1 MITSRLSCK
10 KSTTWMNQTKTTTTM
25 VVDMG
30 TRLTNMSRD
39 LTCNAAKSAIL
50 SQNRFSRPTSR
61 PRTSSRRSS
70 SADNNYL
77 SQLWPSMK
85 YQRHQ
90 DAKMMTSAKHSRQV
104 SSLSR
109 RRCSLNLHILG
120 YSLSQYP
127 NQRSIRLLRS
137 LISHLYRSAQNSNLP
152 VLLITLSL

>member
-77 SQLWPSMK
+77 SQLQPSMK
-85 YQRHQ
+85 CQRHQ

>member
-10 KSTTWMNQTKTTTTM
+10 KSTTWMNQTKTTTM
-25 VVDMG
+25 MVDMG
-30 TRLTNMSRD
+30 TKLTNTSRD
-39 LTCNAAKSAIL
+39 LTYNAAKLAIL
-50 SQNRFSRPTSR
+50 SQNRFNRPTSR

-85 YQRHQ
+85 CQRHQ

-109 RRCSLNLHILG
+109 RRCSLNLHILV
-120 YSLSQYP
+120 YNLSQYP
-127 NQRSIRLLRS
+127 NQRSIRLHRS
-137 LISHLYRSAQNSNLP
+137 LTSQLYRSAQNSNLP
-152 VLLITLSL
+152 VPLITLSQ

>member
-10 KSTTWMNQTKTTTTM
+10 KSTIWMNQTKTTTTM
-25 VVDMG
+25 VDMG
-30 TRLTNMSRD
+30 TKLTNTSRD

-50 SQNRFSRPTSR
+50 SQNRFSRPISR

-85 YQRHQ
+85 CQRHQ

-109 RRCSLNLHILG
+109 RRCSLNLHILV

-127 NQRSIRLLRS
+127 NQRSIRLHRS
-137 LISHLYRSAQNSNLP
+137 LTSHLYRSAQNSNLP
-152 VLLITLSL
+152 VLLTTLLL

>member
-10 KSTTWMNQTKTTTTM
+10 KSTTWMNQTKTTTM
-25 VVDMG
+25 MVDMG
-30 TRLTNMSRD
+30 TKLTNTSRD
-39 LTCNAAKSAIL
+39 LTYNAAKLAIL
-50 SQNRFSRPTSR
+50 SQNRFNRPTSR

-85 YQRHQ
+85 CQRHQ

-109 RRCSLNLHILG
+109 RRCSLNLHILV
-120 YSLSQYP
+120 YNLSQYP
-127 NQRSIRLLRS
+127 NQRSIRLHRS
-137 LISHLYRSAQNSNLP
+137 LTSHLYRSAQNSNLP
-152 VLLITLSL
+152 VPLITLSL

>member
-10 KSTTWMNQTKTTTTM
+10 KSTTWTNQTKTTTM
-25 VVDMG
+25 MVDMG
-30 TRLTNMSRD
+30 TKLTNTSRD
-39 LTCNAAKSAIL
+39 LTYNAAKLAIL
-50 SQNRFSRPTSR
+50 SQNRFNRPTSR

-85 YQRHQ
+85 CQRHQ

-109 RRCSLNLHILG
+109 RRCSLNLHILV
-120 YSLSQYP
+120 YNLSQYP
-127 NQRSIRLLRS
+127 NQRSIRLHRS
-137 LISHLYRSAQNSNLP
+137 LTSHLYRSVQNSNLP

>member
-10 KSTTWMNQTKTTTTM
+10 KSTTWMNQTKTTTM
-25 VVDMG
+25 MVDMG
-30 TRLTNMSRD
+30 TKLTNTSRD
-39 LTCNAAKSAIL
+39 LTYNAAKLAIL
-50 SQNRFSRPTSR
+50 SQNRFNRPTSR

-85 YQRHQ
+85 CQRHQ

-109 RRCSLNLHILG
+109 RRCSLNLHILV
-120 YSLSQYP
+120 YNLSQYP
-127 NQRSIRLLRS
+127 NQRSIRLHRS
-137 LISHLYRSAQNSNLP
+137 LTSQLYRSAQNSNLP